1 MSTLRRQ
8 TRETLVVVRLAR
20 VSSKGRGEGDGTD
33 GARAEP
39 HCVAATGQPF
49 LDHMLETLGR
59 YGDLELE
66 VQAEGDLRHHLIEDV
81 AITLGQALR
90 DEIPETCMRYG
101 AATVAMDDA
110 LVQVAL
116 DAGRRAYYEGPVP
129 SHLYDHFF
137 RSLADNAA
145 LTLHVV
151 VLRGRDRHHVVEAA
165 MKALGLALRTALA
178 PGAAVFSTK
187 GSVRFGPEEA

>member
-1 MSTLRRQ
+1 MSTLQRQ
-8 TRETLVVVRLAR
+8 TRETQVSVRLAR
-20 VSSKGRGEGDGTD
+20 ARVGVALAPAPPAEASASVS
-33 GARAEP
+33 
-39 HCVAATGQPF
+39 TGQPF
-49 LDHMLETLGR
+49 LDHMLATLAR
-59 YGDLELE
+59 YADLELE
-66 VQAEGDLRHHLIEDV
+66 VRAQGDLKHHLIEDV

-90 DEIPETCMRYG
+90 DEIPETCTRYG
-101 AATVAMDDA
+101 SATVVMDDA

-116 DAGRRAYYEGPVP
+116 DAGGRPYYEGPVP

-145 LTLHVV
+145 LTLHIV

-165 MKALGLALRTALA
+165 VKALGLALRTALA

-187 GSVRFGPEEA
+187 GAVRFGREEA